1 MGDRFSSGW
10 KGSKAP
16 TVQSQKLNAAIY
28 PSSQSFGDE
37 RSCPTSQ
44 MQSLRFKWASDPSSC
59 LLF

>member
-37 RSCPTSQ
+37 RSLSYKPNVIFEVQ
-44 MQSLRFKWASDPSSC
+44 VGI
-59 LLF
+59 